1 MIVTCFWK
9 LGKVSALFVNRPWLS
24 FSAKTNLSVNLWW
37 WILDES
43 IIENVT
49 LHSNMKLKF
58 YVVLR
63 VQANFLSRKN
73 WHNWN
78 FVQIVAKLAFFSIQD
93 NFIVCQSVV
102 NYLTIQKFTSF
113 SHISMLFSL
122 FGIFSL
128 EEVVNVSRF
137 SQELALLKFVLDRRK
152 I

>member
-1 MIVTCFWK
+1 MLFFWK
-9 LGKVSALFVNRPWLS
+9 LGKVSALFVKRPWLS
-24 FSAKTNLSVNLWW
+24 FSAKTNLDVSLWW
-37 WILDES
+37 WILEES

-73 WHNWN
+73 WRNWN

-93 NFIVCQSVV
+93 IFIVCQSVL

-113 SHISMLFSL
+113 SYLSMLLSL
-122 FGIFSL
+122 FGIFCL
-128 EEVVNVSRF
+128 EEVINASRF